1 MKKRLALMILAV
13 LLIAALVAG
22 CGKQEA
28 PASNGSTDSE
38 GAEEVGELQDGLL
51 FT

>member
-1 MKKRLALMILAV
+1 MILAV

-38 GAEEVGELQDGLL
+38 GRRSWRITG
-51 FT
+51 